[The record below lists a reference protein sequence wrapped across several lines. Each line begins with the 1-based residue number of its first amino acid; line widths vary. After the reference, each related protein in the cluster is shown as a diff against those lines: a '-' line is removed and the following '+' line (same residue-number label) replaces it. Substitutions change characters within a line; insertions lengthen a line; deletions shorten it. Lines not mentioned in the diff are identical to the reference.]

1 MTLLY
6 CDEVSCKSQ
15 VLNHKYPAR
24 MIRCSEALDA
34 SDCFDCSLASVC
46 SHQLSYYSVLVACAN
61 VVGPC
66 FRLSEIEGGEL
77 RLAFRQSSTNG
88 GIVTVFDKSFGCS
101 SSTMHSNGSDRLK
114 NK

>member
-24 MIRCSEALDA
+24 MIRCSAALDA
-34 SDCFDCSLASVC
+34 SDCFDCNLASVC

-66 FRLSEIEGGEL
+66 FRLSEIEGGGSFDL
-77 RLAFRQSSTNG
+77 RSDKVVQTAVSSQYSIKVSAVVAVRCIPTAL
-88 GIVTVFDKSFGCS
+88 ID
-101 SSTMHSNGSDRLK
+101 
-114 NK
+114 